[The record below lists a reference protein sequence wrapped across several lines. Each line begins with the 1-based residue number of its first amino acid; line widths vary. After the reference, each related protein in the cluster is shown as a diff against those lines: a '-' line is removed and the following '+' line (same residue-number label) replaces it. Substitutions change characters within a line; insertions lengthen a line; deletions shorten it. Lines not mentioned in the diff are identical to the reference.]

1 MATNYIWSKYKVGLN
16 IIIGTEKTDIGEIY
30 RDVSDTNDRRRRR
43 IVYYN
48 QYRSLK
54 IVGNNSL
61 VGEDGPIGG
70 TSYGSDFPINPSNYF
85 IGSKIYTNLEY
96 YSRRNSDGNNFLYT
110 GYYGYPVSLNT
121 SGPSKKRT
129 YLGRVESY
137 SRSAYPDNGEQNG
150 YWYVYEYAKTDN
162 NPPTISGN
170 NLDLGS
176 KTDDFSI
183 EYIVSDADNDT
194 CTVDIFVDNV
204 KKISSQRVSLNTKNS
219 YEIKMGDFTLGKHNI
234 RITATDSKGAS
245 ATRTYTFTK
254 SNTAPTIS
262 GSDEDLGG
270 KSTAFTENYRV
281 SDKNNDDVAV
291 TITLD
296 DLEIG
301 NLSSAQNK
309 DLSFTVTD
317 DQLLAMEIGSTH
329 IVTIKAD
336 DGKGGVAYRRY
347 TFTKINRPPIISDA
361 DANLG
366 QKKTEFTQSFSF
378 TDVEKDKIYCRVYLD
393 GRKVYENLEVV
404 DSKTYSY
411 RIPHEEFIQLRYGKH
426 EIKIEAWDDYSVDKK
441 QYRVYSFERI
451 SNGLE
456 VEVKINEFTVQPKKI
471 IAVPHGIFASDAIM
485 KVYACNNYMDTNPTW
500 EDISAES
507 KAARAH
513 AFTNTSKSGSKW
525 SIGIKVIVEN
535 GKSGVGS
542 VLRGIKGGYE

>member
-1 MATNYIWSKYKVGLN
+1 M
-16 IIIGTEKTDIGEIY
+16 EKGHW
-30 RDVSDTNDRRRRR
+30 
-43 IVYYN
+43 
-48 QYRSLK
+48 K
-54 IVGNNSL
+54 C
-61 VGEDGPIGG
+61 
-70 TSYGSDFPINPSNYF
+70 TSFASSGRFYP
-85 IGSKIYTNLEY
+85 
-96 YSRRNSDGNNFLYT
+96 
-110 GYYGYPVSLNT
+110 GY
-121 SGPSKKRT
+121 
-129 YLGRVESY
+129 
-137 SRSAYPDNGEQNG
+137 
-150 YWYVYEYAKTDN
+150 YVYEYLDAQEIINSNTVRTPKVSITKVNSAYELRAYIGKFIDVHDSENFYIGNKEIYEKLTSVNERTWMPWEPYSYDEYKFVIDN

-170 NLDLGS
+170 DLDLGS

-183 EYIVSDADNDT
+183 EYLVSDSDNDA
-194 CTVDIFVDNV
+194 CTIDIFVDNV
-204 KKISSQRVSLNTKNS
+204 KKISSQGVSLNTKYN
-219 YEIKMGDFTLGKHNI
+219 YQVKMGDFTLGRHTI

-254 SNTAPTIS
+254 SNTAPIIS
-262 GSDEDLGG
+262 GSDRDLGG

-281 SDKNNDDVAV
+281 SDKNNDVVAV

-296 DLEIG
+296 DLEIA
-301 NLSSAQNK
+301 NLSSAQDK
-309 DLSFTVTD
+309 DLSFTITD
-317 DQLLAMEIGSTH
+317 SQLLAMEIGSTH
-329 IVTIKAD
+329 TVTIKAD

-347 TFTKINRPPIISDA
+347 TFTKINRPPIISGA

-426 EIKIEAWDDYSVDKK
+426 EIKIEAWDDYSMDKK
-441 QYRVYSFERI
+441 EYRVYSFERI

-485 KVYACNNYMDTNPTW
+485 KVYACNNYMDSSPTW

-513 AFTNTSKSGSKW
+513 TFTNTSKSNSKW

>member
-1 MATNYIWSKYKVGLN
+1 MAVNHVWDKFSIKPGEW
-16 IIIGTEKTDIGEIY
+16 EIY
-30 RDVSDTNDRRRRR
+30 DKASDKIYYWASCPLADEVTYASSYSLDSVEGYNDYGANK
-43 IVYYN
+43 VYGKPGENPVVGYYVVRYAGSVPYN
-48 QYRSLK
+48 GYYLATVTK
-54 IVGNNSL
+54 
-61 VGEDGPIGG
+61 
-70 TSYGSDFPINPSNYF
+70 INPGTFSFMDGSIYCHNY
-85 IGSKIYTNLEY
+85 SEH
-96 YSRRNSDGNNFLYT
+96 RRAKVLKNNFLGT
-110 GYYGYPVSLNT
+110 VKSVN
-121 SGPSKKRT
+121 KN
-129 YLGRVESY
+129 
-137 SRSAYPDNGEQNG
+137 AYPDDGVAG
-150 YWYVYEYAKTDN
+150 SYWYVYRGLDN
-162 NPPTISGN
+162 TAPTISGN
-170 NLDLGS
+170 DLDLRS

-183 EYIVSDADNDT
+183 EYLVSDPDNDT

-204 KKISSQRVSLNTKNS
+204 KKISGQRVSLNTKYN
-219 YEIKMGDFTLGKHNI
+219 YQIKVGDFTLGKHNI

-262 GSDEDLGG
+262 GSDKDLGG
-270 KSTAFTENYRV
+270 RSTAFTENYRV

-296 DLEIG
+296 DLEIAT
-301 NLSSAQNK
+301 LSSAQDK
-309 DLSFTVTD
+309 ELSFTITD
-317 DQLLAMEIGSTH
+317 SQLLAMEIGSTH
-329 IVTIKAD
+329 TVTIKAD

-347 TFTKINRPPIISDA
+347 TFTKINRPPIISGA
-361 DANLG
+361 DSDLG
-366 QKKTEFTQSFSF
+366 KKKTEFTQSFSF
-378 TDVEKDKIYCRVYLD
+378 TDVEKNKIYCRVYLD
-393 GRKVYENLEVV
+393 DRKVYENLEVV

-441 QYRVYSFERI
+441 EYRMYSFERI

-456 VEVKINEFTVQPKKI
+456 VEVKINEFNVQPKKI

-485 KVYACNNYMDTNPTW
+485 KVYACNNYMDSSPTW
-500 EDISAES
+500 EDISSES

-513 AFTNTSKSGSKW
+513 AFTNTSKSNSKW